1 MVPLCQ
7 ANKISNLTLS
17 KSKIPDY
24 ARDYRNEYL
33 FIIGINKKCGELE
46 KKSGREDLF
55 KSSQAGSLMT
65 NFNRFLKAIEIGY
78 LNDTSKINLKY
89 IDVIS
94 IESLKIQ
101 LDDYIDIFN
110 DYIEDAYTGFNKF
123 FECFSRFMF
132 KINVDEMSEYDYYK
146 SLVFDGDS
154 DDESETDSVSDE
166 YKNEI
171 YELLSMILND

>member
-46 KKSGREDLF
+46 KKLGREDLF

-78 LNDTSKINLKY
+78 LNDTSKILFKFN
-89 IDVIS
+89 DVKS
-94 IESLKIQ
+94 IKFLEVQ
-101 LDDYIDIFN
+101 LDDYIDYYYDIDICKFN
-110 DYIEDAYTGFNKF
+110 QEKYDNNVESDFPGLKRF
-123 FECFSRFMF
+123 FECFSRFND
-132 KINVDEMSEYDYYK
+132 KINVDEVSEEEYYK
-146 SLVFDGDS
+146 SIIFDS
-154 DDESETDSVSDE
+154 DSDSDSD
-166 YKNEI
+166 Y
-171 YELLSMILND
+171 SD